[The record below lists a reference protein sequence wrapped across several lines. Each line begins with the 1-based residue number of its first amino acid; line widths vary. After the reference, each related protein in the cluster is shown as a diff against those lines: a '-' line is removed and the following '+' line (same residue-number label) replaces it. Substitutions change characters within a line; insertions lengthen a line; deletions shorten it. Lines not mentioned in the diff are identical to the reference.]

1 MMNDNRSELNE
12 KKEAQ
17 MEIASQRGR
26 FSVTPYK
33 TRERFP
39 VPLNTQAPGM
49 AWVFFCPPSPPF
61 QALIEHF
68 RSVVKYF
75 IVFKPSGTVL
85 VRWRGGIF
93 TDRRHSCGER
103 HHLRRGDG
111 SFCLIPPNSTS
122 CSSTNNGTFQA
133 ISLT

>member
-49 AWVFFCPPSPPF
+49 AWVFFGESP
-61 QALIEHF
+61 
-68 RSVVKYF
+68 
-75 IVFKPSGTVL
+75 GTVL
-85 VRWRGGIF
+85 SDSLKSLGTVLTDSFIDGTGTVRN
-93 TDRRHSCGER
+93 C
-103 HHLRRGDG
+103 
-111 SFCLIPPNSTS
+111 
-122 CSSTNNGTFQA
+122 
-133 ISLT
+133 